1 MKTILLSTAAGA
13 LLFTGIYTN
22 TGETEEITVENET
35 VTFEKGTTGES
46 AQEEMEFI
54 QNQIPSGND
63 YVQVVEDNPHKRIL
77 FIGDDTSQKKYKT
90 IFIKD
95 TNRLKIIDLNG
106 GQIINEII

>member
-13 LLFTGIYTN
+13 LLLTGIYAN
-22 TGETEEITVENET
+22 TGEAEDNEVMAFEEE
-35 VTFEKGTTGES
+35 TGES
-46 AQEEMEFI
+46 TQKEMEVI

-63 YVQVVEDNPHKRIL
+63 SVQVVEDNPHKRIL
-77 FIGDDTSQKKYKT
+77 FIGDEANQKKYKT

-106 GQIINEII
+106 GQIFNDII